1 MNMSS
6 LEILLTF
13 NEPIHPGS
21 VDVTL
26 INIQGARGVTNTSL
40 HYQLTS
46 TSSFRVDQNIVR
58 ILISDTD
65 FDALLLRPGVAT
77 MLSNTYLSMD
87 SRAFTDLL
95 GDSARL
101 ISNADAQRALIFVV
115 DTSSPEVH
123 AFSLDLESNT
133 MTLTFSEPVDITSFA
148 PEYLSISSHLDFT
161 SGGTLYNL
169 TGGRIHPIMLAA
181 SRVVTF
187 TLSDA
192 DVTFFEVNTD
202 IATGIGDTYLSALP
216 GLVQDTNGNPN
227 LLVSA
232 SSPVPVSNFT
242 GDISHP
248 RVLAFDLDMNVGA
261 LAVTFDDPVNVS
273 TFNVSAITLQGSP
286 SAHQPRDWYTL
297 SEGYLS
303 SSSHGFV
310 VTVFLGDVDLNQ
322 VKLISSLC
330 TEVHNCYMSVTS
342 SIVLDPNEVDADP
355 IADDSAI
362 QVRQFIADTTH
373 PEVLDW
379 ALDMNN
385 GVIILSFS
393 EVVVS
398 TTFQPGQLTLQNM
411 YSLETDTV
419 SFTPSQS
426 VLYFSFAHFLTSFLG
441 VDDIN
446 TIKALTNIGTN
457 VNNSLLSIT
466 ANMIRDTNSNNV
478 VAIPSSMALQAL
490 FFIPDTTFPTLVSF
504 SLNINIGIL
513 SPVSYTHLTLPT
525 IYSV

>member
-1 MNMSS
+1 
-6 LEILLTF
+6 
-13 NEPIHPGS
+13 
-21 VDVTL
+21 
-26 INIQGARGVTNTSL
+26 
-40 HYQLTS
+40 
-46 TSSFRVDQNIVR
+46 
-58 ILISDTD
+58 
-65 FDALLLRPGVAT
+65 
-77 MLSNTYLSMD
+77 
-87 SRAFTDLL
+87 
-95 GDSARL
+95 
-101 ISNADAQRALIFVV
+101 
-115 DTSSPEVH
+115 
-123 AFSLDLESNT
+123 
-133 MTLTFSEPVDITSFA
+133 
-148 PEYLSISSHLDFT
+148 
-161 SGGTLYNL
+161 
-169 TGGRIHPIMLAA
+169 MLAA

-192 DVTFFEVNTD
+192 DVTFFEVNAD

-242 GDISHP
+242 GDISRP

-355 IADDSAI
+355 IGDDSAI

-385 GVIILSFS
+385 GVIFLRFS
-393 EVVVS
+393 EVVDR
-398 TTFQPGQLTLQNM
+398 TTFQPDQLTLQNM

-490 FFIPDTTFPTLVSF
+490 YFIPDTTIPTLVSF

-513 SPVSYTHLTLPT
+513 SLTFDETVNAITFSVSALTLLNQGSLSLVRYT
-525 IYSV
+525 LTGGSVSDRNSATVHIMLSEGDFNAIRGISNLATSPADTYIIASLNTVEDMNGNPLLPILEVAALAVTHFVDSPILVSFQFANYTVSEGEIAMLLVVLNTTASTEVTFDALTLDSEAVGKSTLSACLT